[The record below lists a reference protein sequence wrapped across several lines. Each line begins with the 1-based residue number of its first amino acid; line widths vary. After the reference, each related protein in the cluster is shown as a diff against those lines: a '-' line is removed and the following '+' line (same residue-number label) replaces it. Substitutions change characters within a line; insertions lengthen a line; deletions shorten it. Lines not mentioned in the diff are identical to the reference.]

1 MQFARNFAIIALVA
15 LAITVIPGG
24 DATRD
29 TALTALRMAFL
40 GGIGWFVYRAHRE
53 NSMMISG
60 LTEGWRA
67 VHWGALGLIAYLIA
81 GYNQMWS
88 SGAGSLL
95 WIALL
100 VVSVAAL
107 FQVFRQAQTY

>member
-1 MQFARNFAIIALVA
+1 MKFARNFAMIALLA
-15 LAITVIPGG
+15 LVITVVPGG

-53 NSMMISG
+53 NPMMVSS
-60 LTEGWRA
+60 LAEGWRA
-67 VHWGALGLIAYLIA
+67 VHWGSLGLIAYLIA

-88 SGAGSLL
+88 TGTGTLL
-95 WIALL
+95 WIGLMA
-100 VVSVAAL
+100 VSVVAL